1 MIFSITTVL
10 QKSKMTLKTSLTTKC
25 IITRLL
31 LLNSFHFRNL
41 IRSDLNQNSWGS
53 FGIDIALGSKIDQI
67 ASVEEH
73 MFLPKYLHQLL
84 ENARLKTDDSRLV
97 TASKT
102 LNPSDA
108 YRTK

>member
-1 MIFSITTVL
+1 
-10 QKSKMTLKTSLTTKC
+10 MTLKIFLDYQVVYNPSPTFQQFS
-25 IITRLL
+25 
-31 LLNSFHFRNL
+31 FRNL

-53 FGIDIALGSKIDQI
+53 LGIDIALGSKIDQS

-108 YRTK
+108 YCTK